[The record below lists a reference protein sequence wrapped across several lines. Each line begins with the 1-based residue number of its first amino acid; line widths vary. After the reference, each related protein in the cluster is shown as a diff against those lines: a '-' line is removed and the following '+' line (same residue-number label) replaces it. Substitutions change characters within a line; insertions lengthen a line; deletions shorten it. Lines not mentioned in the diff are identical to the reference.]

1 MIDVHI
7 ISKNV
12 RESIRAYKE
21 RKNVFDLIRERIDE
35 FNKLV
40 PTIIGRH
47 ISVCKTIELKDG
59 RATITV
65 KLATIN
71 SVVKFYTYELKHDIA
86 LVFIDGQA
94 VYTVQ
99 SVEILLNDLFGD
111 IRIGKFLAEN
121 ASIS

>member
-1 MIDVHI
+1 MIDIHI

-21 RKNVFDLIRERIDE
+21 RKNVFDLVRERIYE

-47 ISVCKTIELKDG
+47 ISVRETTELKDSG
-59 RATITV
+59 TTITV

-71 SVVKFYTYELKHDIA
+71 SVVRFYTYELKYDLA
-86 LVFIDGQA
+86 LVYIDRQA
-94 VYTVQ
+94 VYTVHGA
-99 SVEILLNDLFGD
+99 EILLNDLFGD
-111 IRIGKFLAEN
+111 IRVGKFLAEN
-121 ASIS
+121 ARIS